1 MNETSQAQSEPI
13 LRACAILAQVARGRA
28 QVYRWLALGFYPPD
42 RELANALNSGQLNR
56 EIEIATAWLGQD
68 RAKFLDALTQLRA
81 AATIDFAGLA
91 RAYERLFGK
100 SAARVSMREST
111 YRWREASGVLDSE
124 RDNTRALRQQY
135 EQFGVAAI
143 QDQEDLLPL
152 ELEFVAFLCE
162 REASDWERNT
172 PPAARQLR
180 RQERAFLEDH
190 LGRWLSEFCWR
201 VTESEGVSFYGALA
215 RLSDTW
221 LGLEYGPGYAGSRQP

>member
-1 MNETSQAQSEPI
+1 MNETSPTQSEPI
-13 LRACAILAQVARGRA
+13 LRACTILAQVASGRA

-42 RELANALNSGQLNR
+42 RELAQALNSGRLNR

-68 RAKFLDALTQLRA
+68 RAKFMDALTQLRA
-81 AATIDFAGLA
+81 AANIDSAGLA
-91 RAYERLFGK
+91 REYERLFGK
-100 SAARVSMREST
+100 SVERVSMREST

-162 REASDWERNT
+162 REASDWERGA

-201 VTESEGVSFYGALA
+201 VTESENVSFYGALA

-221 LGLEYGPGYAGSRQP
+221 LGLEYGPGYAGQRQP